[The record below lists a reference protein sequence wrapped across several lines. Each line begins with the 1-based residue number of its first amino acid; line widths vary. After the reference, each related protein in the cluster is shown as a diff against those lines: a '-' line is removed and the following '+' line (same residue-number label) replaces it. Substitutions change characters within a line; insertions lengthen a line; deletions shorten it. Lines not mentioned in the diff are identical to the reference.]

1 MFTTIIIQPIF
12 NLLVLIYALIPGHN
26 FGLAI
31 IIFTVII
38 RMLLWPLVK
47 KQLSQAKAMRELAP
61 ELKKIKKA
69 AAGDKRKESM
79 MTMELYKERE
89 INPFASIGILII
101 QLPILIGLYS
111 GLRRIIKDPH
121 QMIDFSYPVVHHL
134 GWMQHLAGNIHQ
146 FDNSLFGV
154 VDLSRKAVGTSG
166 IYWPAM
172 IIVIASAFVQYY
184 QSKQLMPRDKD
195 ARGLRT
201 ILRDASTGKSAD
213 QQEVNAAVSRGTQYM
228 IPAFVFLFG
237 LSFAAALPLY
247 WLASSGVAYLQQ
259 ARALK
264 EDTTEAEASIQAS
277 VAKDAEEQPQRPT
290 HKPENTAA
298 RKKHKKRKR
307 R

>member
-31 IIFTVII
+31 IIFTIII
-38 RMLLWPLVK
+38 RLLLWPLVK
-47 KQLSQAKAMRELAP
+47 KQLSQAKAMRDLAP

-69 AAGDKRKESM
+69 AAGDKRKASM

-89 INPFASIGILII
+89 INPFASIGILIV

-111 GLRRIIKDPH
+111 GLRRIIQNPH
-121 QMIDFSYPVVHHL
+121 QIIDFSYPALHHL
-134 GWMQHLAGNIHQ
+134 GWMQHLAGNIHN
-146 FDNSLFGV
+146 FDNSLFGI
-154 VDLSRKAVGTSG
+154 VDLSRKATGAGG

-172 IIVIASAFVQYY
+172 VIVIASAFVQYY

-201 ILRDASTGKSAD
+201 ILRDAGSGKTAD
-213 QQEVNAAVSRGTQYM
+213 QQEVNAAVTRGTQYM

-247 WLASSGVAYLQQ
+247 WLASSSVAFLQQ
-259 ARALK
+259 ARVLK
-264 EDTTEAEASIQAS
+264 EDTTEAEASVKLPDNS
-277 VAKDAEEQPQRPT
+277 DKPQRST
-290 HKPENTAA
+290 RKPENTAT
-298 RKKHKKRKR
+298 RKQHKKRKR